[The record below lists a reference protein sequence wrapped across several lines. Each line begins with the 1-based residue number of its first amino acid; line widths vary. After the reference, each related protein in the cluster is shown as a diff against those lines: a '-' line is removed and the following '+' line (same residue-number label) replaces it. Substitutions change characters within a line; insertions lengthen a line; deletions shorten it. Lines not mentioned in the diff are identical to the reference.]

1 MMGGKTK
8 KVGLAAIL
16 TTAAAMGAEMGAKKK
31 PKRGVQT
38 DEEGMQR
45 YLLRQAKLEVYNKP
59 SKRKMKRTL
68 GKKKKRR
75 K

>member
-1 MMGGKTK
+1 MGEKTGKT
-8 KVGLAAIL
+8 GLAAIL
-16 TTAAAMGAEMGAKKK
+16 TTAAAMGAKMGAKKK

-38 DEEGMQR
+38 DEEGMQK

-59 SKRKMKRTL
+59 SKRKMKRAL